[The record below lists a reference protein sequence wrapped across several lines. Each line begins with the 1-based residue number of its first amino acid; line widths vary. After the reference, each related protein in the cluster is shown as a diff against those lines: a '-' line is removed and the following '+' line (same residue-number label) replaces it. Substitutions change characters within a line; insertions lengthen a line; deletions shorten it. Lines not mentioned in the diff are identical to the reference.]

1 MLVTVNPAPGVPPS
15 VRVGLSALHFLQNL
29 LLGSWWVTLAT
40 FLADDLGASAEQ
52 IAIAA
57 MASAIGAIV
66 SPFVVGLVADRYLAT
81 EWVLRIL
88 HTVVA
93 ILLIVAGRQHS
104 FAALLA
110 CVIVIQLAFMP
121 TQSLATAMAFRHL
134 PDPSRQFPPIRA
146 FGTLGWVVAGL
157 VIAGFGWEQ
166 SGRLRLTFTLAAAAA
181 VALVLLTFL
190 LPHTPPASGPA
201 RGVREIIGLDAIGPL
216 MRRRSYLVFFLASM
230 LAGVP
235 LAFYYTFTNLFLNE
249 IGVHRAAGVQTLGQ
263 MAEVAVLLLLPWTL
277 RRIGIRATLA
287 IGLGAWAVRFLL
299 FAAGNAGP
307 LYVLLIIGLV
317 LHGVCFNFFFVAGQ
331 MYTDEVA
338 PPGMRSAAQGLTS
351 LAGQGVGSLAGTLI
365 AGWVVERFAT
375 PSGHDWSR
383 VWPLAAIATTVIL
396 AGFLV
401 FFHDERMRP
410 DKRTSPEPWSGGR
423 PSPQGEPV

>member
-1 MLVTVNPAPGVPPS
+1 MLVPVTPASGVPRS
-15 VRVGLSALHFLQNL
+15 VRVSLSALQFLQNF

-52 IAIAA
+52 IALAV
-57 MASAIGAIV
+57 MASAVGAIV
-66 SPFVVGLVADRYLAT
+66 SPFVVGLVADRYLAS

-104 FAALLA
+104 YAALLA
-110 CVIVIQLAFMP
+110 CVVVIQVAFMP

-146 FGTLGWVVAGL
+146 FGTVGWIVAGL
-157 VIAGFGWEQ
+157 MIAGFGWEQ
-166 SGRLRLTFTLAAAAA
+166 SGRLRLTFTLAAGAAL
-181 VALVLLTFL
+181 ALVVLTFL
-190 LPHTPPASGPA
+190 LPHTPPASGRA
-201 RGVREIIGLDAIGPL
+201 RGVRQILGLDAIGPL
-216 MRRRSYLVFFLASM
+216 LRHRSYVAFFVASM

-263 MAEVAVLLLLPWTL
+263 MAEVGVLLLLPWTL
-277 RRIGIRATLA
+277 RRIGIKATIAL
-287 IGLGAWAVRFLL
+287 GLGAWAVRYLL
-299 FAAGNAGP
+299 FAAGNAGS
-307 LYVLLIIGLV
+307 LYALLIVGLL

-338 PPGMRSAAQGLTS
+338 PVGMRSAAQGLTS
-351 LAGQGVGSLAGTLI
+351 LASQGVGSLVGTLI
-365 AGWVVERFAT
+365 AGWVVEHFAT
-375 PSGHDWSR
+375 PAGHDWGR
-383 VWPLAAIATTVIL
+383 VWPLAALATSVIL

-401 FFHDERMRP
+401 FFRDELVGG
-410 DKRTSPEPWSGGR
+410 DKGTSPAPWSGGR